1 MAAWDGSVCPR
12 CGHAQKI
19 PVSTARR
26 VIRKVRGKPVRAT
39 CGQPTDLG
47 WACPCRSRFHASR
60 GALTDARP

>member
-1 MAAWDGSVCPR
+1 M
-12 CGHAQKI
+12 
-19 PVSTARR
+19 
-26 VIRKVRGKPVRAT
+26 IRKVRGKPVRAT